1 MKRNLLVGVAVVAVI
16 AALGIVQACTME
28 STGASGS
35 AASTAPIDG
44 AAAIEAAAADQV
56 PLFEVDPFWPKPMPN
71 HWLLGATIGVAVDSR
86 DHVYIVHRNT
96 PDQFAARTEVGAAQ
110 DPPLSECC
118 VPAPPILEFDP
129 EGNLVGSWGGPVAG
143 GEYEWPDSN
152 HGVEVDHMDNVWIG
166 GNGQPDSHV
175 LKFSRTGD
183 FLMQVG
189 RKGARCVENCDQIGA
204 PAPAGGGRG
213 GRGGGAAPPSPRYE
227 RNSSS
232 AEDFGRV
239 AKIFV
244 DPVENEVYLAD
255 GYYNRRVA
263 VIDADTGELKR
274 FWGAY
279 GNAPDDG
286 ADIGRYVPGGTP
298 APQFRGPVHC
308 ADMSNDRLLY
318 VCDRA
323 EDRIQVFQPDGTF
336 VNEVI
341 IAPETL
347 SQGSTW
353 DIAFSPDEAQRFV
366 YLADGQN
373 MRVYVID
380 RTSMEVLYSFGDGG
394 RQPGQFFAVHSID
407 TDSQGNI
414 YTTETYEGK
423 RLQKF
428 RFVGM
433 GSVPSGS
440 QYVSPWPA
448 DRR

>member
-1 MKRNLLVGVAVVAVI
+1 M
-16 AALGIVQACTME
+16 
-28 STGASGS
+28 
-35 AASTAPIDG
+35 
-44 AAAIEAAAADQV
+44 AAAAPDEV
-56 PLFEVDPFWPKPMPN
+56 PLFEVDPFWPKPLPN

-110 DPPLSECC
+110 DPPVSECC

-129 EGNLVGSWGGPVAG
+129 DGNLVDSWGGPVES

-152 HGVEVDHMDNVWIG
+152 HGIEVDHMDNVWIG
-166 GNGQPDSHV
+166 GNGGSDSHL
-175 LKFSRTGD
+175 LKFSRAGE

-189 RKGARCVENCDQIGA
+189 RKGARLPE
-204 PAPAGGGRG
+204 GGGR
-213 GRGGGAAPPSPRYE
+213 AQ
-227 RNSSS
+227 RNSFDT
-232 AEDFGRV
+232 ENFGRI
-239 AKIFV
+239 AKVFV

-255 GYYNRRVA
+255 GYLNRRVI
-263 VIDADTGELKR
+263 VLDADSGEFKR
-274 FWGAY
+274 LWGAY
-279 GNAPDDG
+279 GNEPDDEVASNQG
-286 ADIGRYVPGGTP
+286 SYVPGDPP
-298 APQFRGPVHC
+298 ARQFRGPVHC

-323 EDRIQVFQPDGTF
+323 ADRIQVFQPDGTF

-353 DIAFSPDEAQRFV
+353 DIAFSPDDEQRFL

-380 RTSMEVLYSFGDGG
+380 RASMEILYSFGDGG

-423 RLQKF
+423 RVQKF
-428 RFVGM
+428 IFMGM
-433 GSVPSGS
+433 GSIPPGS
-440 QYVSPWPA
+440 DYVSAWPA
-448 DRR
+448 DKR